1 MYVSIYIYIS
11 VSISMYI
18 LYMYMYIYN
27 IYIYVCICMCVY
39 TLPVLKNLNKSKW
52 ESVMLYLTISACTGL
67 SCIQPIMSCL
77 MFNIFTFQNIKA
89 SSHSNV
95 DFSGL

>member
-1 MYVSIYIYIS
+1 
-11 VSISMYI
+11 
-18 LYMYMYIYN
+18 
-27 IYIYVCICMCVY
+27 MCAY

-77 MFNIFTFQNIKA
+77 MFNIIAFQNIKA